1 MSSDPG
7 VRGDGGADG
16 GAGRRGRAKG
26 DTTVVVA
33 TIERPT
39 SRTGSHAHVRQLLG
53 HLQRSG
59 VPADLVTPYSG
70 PALFSVPIFAARLAL
85 EGLSEPLGMLWYYR
99 WHEVFLKRALR
110 VRLAALG
117 PAVVYAQGPRAAR
130 AALRAR
136 RARERVVMV
145 VHFQGSEAEEWATNG
160 RIPHGGRAYW
170 AIRRVERRVA
180 AHVDGIVYVSEAARR
195 AFVDW
200 VPEAAQVPTAVI
212 PNFVDPLDPTPPG
225 DAHGDLVTVGRLE
238 PIKNHRYLLEVL
250 AAAERAG
257 RCYTLDVFGDGSL
270 ARGLTLSARHLGV
283 EDRVRLLG
291 HRSDVRRRL
300 PAYRAYVHASVC
312 ESQSLA
318 IIEAQAA
325 GLPVVTADVGGVR
338 SVCGDGAGSRF
349 WPLDDPDR
357 AARVLIDLLDDET
370 ARSRAAAASLA
381 RFRGTFATDAVA
393 PRLVEFLVDP
403 DPGFTRTKEGSVLA
417 AP

>member
-1 MSSDPG
+1 MSSEPG
-7 VRGDGGADG
+7 ARGEDGADDA
-16 GAGRRGRAKG
+16 AGRRAHADG
-26 DTTVVVA
+26 DSTIVVA
-33 TIERPT
+33 TIERPA
-39 SRTGSHAHVRQLLG
+39 SRTGSHAHVRQLLD

-59 VPADLVTPYSG
+59 VPADLVTPYSR
-70 PALFSVPIFAARLAL
+70 SVLLSAPIFGARLAL
-85 EGLSEPLGMLWYYR
+85 DGLSEPLGMLWYYH

-110 VRLAALG
+110 ARLAALG

-136 RARERVVMV
+136 RARQRVVMV

-200 VPEAAQVPTAVI
+200 VPDAAQVPTAVI
-212 PNFVDPLDPTPPG
+212 SNFVDPLDATPPG
-225 DAHGDLVTVGRLE
+225 DPHRDLVTVGRLE
-238 PIKNHRYLLEVL
+238 PIKNHGYLLEVL

-270 ARGLTLSARHLGV
+270 ARRLTLSARHLGV
-283 EDRVRLLG
+283 EDRVRFLG

-300 PAYRAYVHASVC
+300 PAYRAYVHASLR

-349 WPLDDPDR
+349 WPLDDADR
-357 AARVLIDLLDDET
+357 AARILIDLLDDEA

-381 RFRGTFATDAVA
+381 RFRDAFATDAVA
-393 PRLVEFLVDP
+393 PRLCDFLMGP
-403 DPGFTRTKEGSVLA
+403 SPGSTRAEDGSILA